1 MPPVAVSTSSHR
13 SPGTVV
19 TLRASNIRWLP
30 MPRSLRGQLISSV
43 WLGMAVVMVPFN
55 LYTLQHD
62 RARATQGVLA
72 DLREQGKVTQYI
84 VTKWT
89 RNITDQARIIASSK
103 SVRLMDPKEA
113 NALFD
118 RLHILYPNRE
128 WRLFNRNGDLI
139 AGSGVLK
146 PVSAQQIR
154 ASDYFQKTING
165 ELSTDVEGQCL
176 ASQACYMVTA
186 PVYANG
192 DLAMT
197 NNSEQAIGVL
207 SVVVQLKDTPE
218 DSGMKGQLVR
228 IRVGQDAASSLSAS
242 PLSLQNGQ
250 FSGSEVLMVNRSG
263 HVVFPIS
270 TINDGI
276 SSLQPKALMASDWGP
291 LVKLGMRPSQN
302 GRFQQVRASGVD
314 YLTYTEA
321 VDKAWSVVVVVDK
334 ASSFHAIN
342 EDLKNLILRQLLF
355 LSLVTLVIVAVCQQ
369 AAKPIQK
376 AAATIRK
383 FRDGNFEARI
393 NIDRDDAVGSLFK
406 DINETGASLLQL
418 MNDRL
423 HHAVTDQQIETA
435 VKIQQQFIS
444 KETLSS
450 GSVEIAADFAPAYEV
465 GADWF
470 DVIHIDGITY
480 VVVADVC
487 DKGIPSA
494 LFMSVFRSLL
504 RYSLT
509 SQQVDDSQEAI
520 ATCLS
525 ETLSRLNDYMA
536 HNHGM
541 SAMFATIFFAA
552 HRHSSDQLH
561 YIRAGHET
569 PFIVR
574 RNGAIDELAISGPA
588 VGVFAGSTFQP
599 HTIAYQP
606 GDILFAYTDGLVDT
620 RSPSGQSF
628 GMAQVKTLLAQVDP
642 ETCTAD
648 ALLQTTLE
656 AAAQHR
662 GKADQFDDMTILIMR
677 AGTPSAPPPAH
688 SPVQSQGQAG

>member
-1 MPPVAVSTSSHR
+1 MF
-13 SPGTVV
+13 
-19 TLRASNIRWLP
+19 RWLRL
-30 MPRSLRGQLISSV
+30 PRSLRGQLISSV

-55 LYTLQHD
+55 LYTLHHD
-62 RARATQGVLA
+62 RSRATQGVLA
-72 DLREQGKVTQYI
+72 DLREQGQVTQYI

-89 RNITDQARIIASSK
+89 RNLTDQARIIASSK

-118 RLHILYPNRE
+118 RLNILYPNRE

-154 ASDYFQKTING
+154 ASDYFQKAING
-165 ELSTDVEGQCL
+165 QMSTDVEGQCL
-176 ASQACYMVTA
+176 ASQACYMVSA
-186 PVYANG
+186 PIYANG
-192 DLAMT
+192 DLSMT
-197 NNSEQAIGVL
+197 NNSERPIGVL

-228 IRVGQDAASSLSAS
+228 IRVGQYEASSQSAS
-242 PLSLQNGQ
+242 PLSLQNGK

-270 TINDGI
+270 TINDDI
-276 SSLQPKALMASDWGP
+276 SSLKPKALMASGWGP
-291 LVKLGMRPSQN
+291 LVKLGMHPSKN
-302 GRFQQVRASGVD
+302 GRFQEVRTSGVD
-314 YLTYTEA
+314 YLTYTET
-321 VDKAWSVVVVVDK
+321 VDKSWSVVVVVDK
-334 ASSFHAIN
+334 ASSFHVIN
-342 EDLKNLILRQLLF
+342 QDLKDLIIRQLLF
-355 LSLVTLVIVAVCQQ
+355 LSLVTLVIVVVCQK
-369 AAKPIQK
+369 AANPIQR
-376 AAATIRK
+376 AAATIRE

-406 DINETGASLLQL
+406 DINETGASLKQL
-418 MNDRL
+418 MTDRL

-435 VKIQQQFIS
+435 AKIQQQFIS
-444 KETLSS
+444 NETLSS
-450 GSVEIAADFAPAYEV
+450 GSIEIAADFDPAYEV

-470 DVIHIDGITY
+470 DVIHCESITY

-509 SQQVDDSQEAI
+509 SEQGDDSLEAI
-520 ATCLS
+520 ASRLS
-525 ETLSRLNDYMA
+525 ETVSRVNDYMA
-536 HNHGM
+536 HNHGL
-541 SAMFATIFFAA
+541 SAMFATIFIAA
-552 HRHSSDQLH
+552 HRHGSQELH
-561 YIRAGHET
+561 YISAGHET
-569 PFIVR
+569 PFILR
-574 RNGAIDELAISGPA
+574 SNGAIDELGISGPA
-588 VGVFAGSTFQP
+588 VGVFAGSTFKP

-606 GDILFAYTDGLVDT
+606 GDILFAYTDGLVDN
-620 RSPSGQSF
+620 RSPDGESF
-628 GMAQVKTLLAQVDP
+628 GIARLKALLAGVNP
-642 ETCTAD
+642 STCSAN

-656 AAAQHR
+656 TAARHR
-662 GKADQFDDMTILIMR
+662 GQADQFDDMTILIMK
-677 AGTPSAPPPAH
+677 AGTPSVPQPAH